1 MAEFSVN
8 ASKNIPPTANQGCKV
23 ECDSAGENCR
33 CPDDTFDEEVGYTGN
48 KTDEFNPLVPLLQL
62 AGAANVGFEA
72 VFGDGI
78 SAPTSTPTPTP
89 TITPIQTQRASD
101 IQIDNDAYDEFSL
114 SLPPLPFWAGS
125 VFANFSSEPSTPE
138 ERGQFAALNM
148 AADFS
153 GGGLPSTRVYGSDGQ
168 MLLPDFPS
176 FGISNSQP
184 YSLQYTDFSFIGSQ
198 IGVE

>member
-1 MAEFSVN
+1 MADFSVN

-78 SAPTSTPTPTP
+78 SAPTSTPTITPTP
-89 TITPIQTQRASD
+89 TQRAPD
-101 IQIDNDAYDEFSL
+101 IQIDNEAYDDFSL

-125 VFANFSSEPSTPE
+125 IFTSFSGGEATPE
-138 ERGQFAALNM
+138 QRGQFAAQNI
-148 AADFS
+148 AANFAG
-153 GGGLPSTRVYGSDGQ
+153 GGGLPSVPAVEAPQPDYNAIFGSAASPT
-168 MLLPDFPS
+168 L
-176 FGISNSQP
+176 
-184 YSLQYTDFSFIGSQ
+184 SLEGTYIQFSS
-198 IGVE
+198 E